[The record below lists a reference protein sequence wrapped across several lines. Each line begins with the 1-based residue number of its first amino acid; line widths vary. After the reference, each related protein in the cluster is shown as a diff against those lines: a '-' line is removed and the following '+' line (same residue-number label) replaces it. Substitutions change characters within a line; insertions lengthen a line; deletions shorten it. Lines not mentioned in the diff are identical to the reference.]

1 MNNKIYIVDRNG
13 NQVIVEGI
21 AYIELKGDGF
31 ANEYLFYTLNE
42 IVNGDLNKIYVA
54 KVNNDNLTI
63 DDAEWE
69 NIKAAMRAITHQEQ
83 VEGLTYLNMF
93 DQKGEGKVFKT
104 EIPRKLALKLDN
116 LTGIRDTYKIAIS
129 NPDNNSDTAAV
140 GGQFIDPELLV
151 DKGNEMSVD
160 NTNTPSA
167 FDGTIKP
174 SVPEAIPQV
183 QEIQPVAPTP
193 TPVVEQA
200 VVAPVQATQPVAPTP
215 TPVVEQAVVAPVQET
230 QPVVPSPETTVAPV
244 VETSVV
250 QSAEKT
256 PTAEPTVTENVEQVS
271 TQVPQVQTVQTPVVE
286 LPTVPAQAEVKTE
299 ETNPFEEIKA
309 IAPTPIPEVLKEDSF
324 AIPVSTPPVQT
335 TSGTSAIEDNDIFN
349 EIIKELSEIKNQN
362 KEIQESIRKLQNNIA
377 NINTNLSQQEIT
389 NSQGN
394 YDGMIN
400 TNMANTTE
408 DVAAI
413 DITSN
418 GAVVIP
424 SFEQAQ
430 QTAQQTANVIST
442 NVIEPSNNVIENT
455 IINPVPAA
463 PVIEQPT
470 QTVLTQ
476 PVDIPS
482 PVIEQPVSSAPA
494 PVAETVIPE
503 VPAAP
508 VVETPVAPQP
518 VAQTPAPVQTVAPVE
533 TPQPAVIQQPTAV
546 TEVPEL
552 PQIIPDVPMAS
563 STPNI
568 IMPNG
573 NPLADLPPVQMPMG
587 VSAGDDSSAVGST
600 ITGI

>member
-13 NQVIVEGI
+13 NQIIVEGI

-63 DDAEWE
+63 DDSEWE
-69 NIKAAMRAITHQEQ
+69 NIKTIMRAITHQEE
-83 VEGLTYLNMF
+83 VEGLSYLNMF
-93 DQKGEGKVFKT
+93 DEKGEGKIFKT

-129 NPDNNSDTAAV
+129 NPDNDSDTSAV
-140 GGQFIDPELLV
+140 GGGQFIDPELLV
-151 DKGNEMSVD
+151 DKGNEKSID
-160 NTNTPSA
+160 TTNTPSA
-167 FDGTIKP
+167 FDGSIKP

-183 QEIQPVAPTP
+183 QEVAP
-193 TPVVEQA
+193 
-200 VVAPVQATQPVAPTP
+200 VAPVQVQEVSPVETQAP
-215 TPVVEQAVVAPVQET
+215 VAPVQ
-230 QPVVPSPETTVAPV
+230 PV
-244 VETSVV
+244 VETPV
-250 QSAEKT
+250 
-256 PTAEPTVTENVEQVS
+256 VS
-271 TQVPQVQTVQTPVVE
+271 TPEVAQPEPAIQAPQVQTVQAPVVE
-286 LPTVPAQAEVKTE
+286 LPAVPAQS
-299 ETNPFEEIKA
+299 ETSQVEINPFDEIKA
-309 IAPTPIPEVLKEDSF
+309 IAPTPIPEVIKEDGF
-324 AIPVSTPPVQT
+324 AIPVSTPVQT
-335 TSGTSAIEDNDIFN
+335 TSTTPSIEDNDIFN
-349 EIIKELSEIKNQN
+349 EIIKELSEIKSQN
-362 KEIQESIRKLQNNIA
+362 EEIKESIRKLQNNIA
-377 NINTNLSQQEIT
+377 NINTSLSQQEIT
-389 NSQGN
+389 NSQGS

-418 GAVVIP
+418 GTVVIP

-442 NVIEPSNNVIENT
+442 NVLEPTNNVIENT
-455 IINPVPAA
+455 IINPVPES

-476 PVDIPS
+476 PVDIPA
-482 PVIEQPVSSAPA
+482 PVIEQPTVPVTPKSPAVSEAPVQPVIETPVVPVTPVQEVTPVAPA
-494 PVAETVIPE
+494 PVV
-503 VPAAP
+503 AAP
-508 VVETPVAPQP
+508 VQEQTQQTQP
-518 VAQTPAPVQTVAPVE
+518 T
-533 TPQPAVIQQPTAV
+533 VIQQQTAV

-568 IMPNG
+568 IMPTG
-573 NPLADLPPVQMPMG
+573 DPLADLPPVQMPMG

>member
-183 QEIQPVAPTP
+183 QEIPPVVPIQA
-193 TPVVEQA
+193 PVVEQPA
-200 VVAPVQATQPVAPTP
+200 
-215 TPVVEQAVVAPVQET
+215 VAPVQET
-230 QPVVPSPETTVAPV
+230 QPVVTAPEAPATPV
-244 VETSVV
+244 VETPTVQSVV
-250 QSAEKT
+250 ET
-256 PTAEPTVTENVEQVS
+256 PVVETPAPVP
-271 TQVPQVQTVQTPVVE
+271 TQVPQVQTVQAPVVE

-309 IAPTPIPEVLKEDSF
+309 IAPTPIPEVIKEDGF
-324 AIPVSTPPVQT
+324 AIPVSTPTQT
-335 TSGTSAIEDNDIFN
+335 NSTVEDNDVFN

-362 KEIQESIRKLQNNIA
+362 EEIKESIRKLQNNIA

-389 NSQGN
+389 NSQGS

-430 QTAQQTANVIST
+430 QTAQQTASVIST
-442 NVIEPSNNVIENT
+442 NVLEPSNNVIDTSVNT
-455 IINPVPAA
+455 TINTVPTS

-470 QTVLTQ
+470 QTVITQ
-476 PVDIPS
+476 PVDLPS
-482 PVIEQPVSSAPA
+482 PVIEEPVSPAPISAP
-494 PVAETVIPE
+494 VPE
-503 VPAAP
+503 VPTVP
-508 VVETPVAPQP
+508 VAGTPVAPVQEP
-518 VAQTPAPVQTVAPVE
+518 VPVAPVQPTVPAQVQDV
-533 TPQPAVIQQPTAV
+533 QPAVIEQPTAV

>member
-69 NIKAAMRAITHQEQ
+69 NIKDAMRAITHQEQ

-93 DQKGEGKVFKT
+93 DEKGEGKVFKT

-129 NPDNNSDTAAV
+129 NPGNKSDTAAV

-151 DKGNEMSVD
+151 DKGNEKSID

-167 FDGTIKP
+167 FDGSIKP

-183 QEIQPVAPTP
+183 QEVA
-193 TPVVEQA
+193 
-200 VVAPVQATQPVAPTP
+200 
-215 TPVVEQAVVAPVQET
+215 
-230 QPVVPSPETTVAPV
+230 SVAPV
-244 VETSVV
+244 VETPAAQVQEKAPAASAPTPAPIAPVQEVQPVV
-250 QSAEKT
+250 DVPAVAPVQPVVAT
-256 PTAEPTVTENVEQVS
+256 
-271 TQVPQVQTVQTPVVE
+271 PQVQTVQAPVVE
-286 LPTVPAQAEVKTE
+286 LPTVPVQTEEAKE

-335 TSGTSAIEDNDIFN
+335 TSGTSSIEDNDIFN

-389 NSQGN
+389 NSQGS

-430 QTAQQTANVIST
+430 QTAQQTASVIST
-442 NVIEPSNNVIENT
+442 NVLEPSNNVIDTSVNT
-455 IINPVPAA
+455 TINTVPTSD
-463 PVIEQPT
+463 VIEQPT
-470 QTVLTQ
+470 QAVITQ
-476 PVDIPS
+476 PVDLPAPVIEQTVSPA
-482 PVIEQPVSSAPA
+482 PVIEQPVSPAPVSVPVPEAPTVPVVEPPVAPVQEPVPVAPVQPVAPA
-494 PVAETVIPE
+494 PVQVT
-503 VPAAP
+503 
-508 VVETPVAPQP
+508 
-518 VAQTPAPVQTVAPVE
+518 
-533 TPQPAVIQQPTAV
+533 QPAVIEQPTAV

-563 STPNI
+563 DTPNI

-573 NPLADLPPVQMPMG
+573 DPLADLPPVQMPMG

>member
-1 MNNKIYIVDRNG
+1 VNNKIYIVDRNG

-42 IVNGDLNKIYVA
+42 IVNGDLYKIYVA

-69 NIKAAMRAITHQEQ
+69 NIKKAMRSITHQET

-93 DQKGEGKVFKT
+93 DDKGEGKVFKT

-116 LTGIRDTYKIAIS
+116 LTGIKDVYKIAIS
-129 NPDNNSDTAAV
+129 NPGNTSDTAAV

-151 DKGNEMSVD
+151 DKGNEKSID
-160 NTNTPSA
+160 NTNIPSA
-167 FDGTIKP
+167 FDGSIQP
-174 SVPEAIPQV
+174 SVPEAVPNV
-183 QEIQPVAPTP
+183 SVVEENTSSDETENGGVAPVAP
-193 TPVVEQA
+193 
-200 VVAPVQATQPVAPTP
+200 
-215 TPVVEQAVVAPVQET
+215 
-230 QPVVPSPETTVAPV
+230 VAPV
-244 VETSVV
+244 VEIPVAESPITETS
-250 QSAEKT
+250 ET
-256 PTAEPTVTENVEQVS
+256 PAPVIE
-271 TQVPQVQTVQTPVVE
+271 TPVVE
-286 LPTVPAQAEVKTE
+286 TPVTQQVSTPEPVVNSVVELPVVPAAPTE
-299 ETNPFEEIKA
+299 ESIESFGEIKA
-309 IAPTPIPEVLKEDSF
+309 IAPTPIPEVISEPKEDGF
-324 AIPVSTPPVQT
+324 AIPVNTPVQT
-335 TSGTSAIEDNDIFN
+335 ETEDNDIFN
-349 EIIKELSEIKNQN
+349 EIIKELKEIKNQN
-362 KEIQESIRKLQNNIA
+362 EEIKESIRKLQNNIA

-418 GAVVIP
+418 GTVVIP

-442 NVIEPSNNVIENT
+442 NVLEPSNNQIENT
-455 IINPVPAA
+455 TINTVPAS
-463 PVIEQPT
+463 PMIEQQPAA
-470 QTVLTQ
+470 TVLTQ
-476 PVDIPS
+476 PVDLPS
-482 PVIEQPVSSAPA
+482 PVIEQPVEVNPSPVSAPVIPEIPQQPVVEA
-494 PVAETVIPE
+494 PVAPVQQPVE
-503 VPAAP
+503 AP
-508 VVETPVAPQP
+508 VVQTPVAK
-518 VAQTPAPVQTVAPVE
+518 E
-533 TPQPAVIQQPTAV
+533 PAVIEQPTVV

-552 PQIIPDVPMAS
+552 PQIIPDVPVAS

-568 IMPNG
+568 IMPNS
-573 NPLADLPPVQMPMG
+573 NPVADLPPVQMPMG

-600 ITGI
+600 ITGLPQ

>member
-69 NIKAAMRAITHQEQ
+69 NIKDAMRAITHQEQ

-93 DQKGEGKVFKT
+93 DEKGEGKVFKT

-129 NPDNNSDTAAV
+129 NPGNKSDTAAV

-151 DKGNEMSVD
+151 DKGNEKSID

-167 FDGTIKP
+167 FDGSIKP

-183 QEIQPVAPTP
+183 QEVA
-193 TPVVEQA
+193 
-200 VVAPVQATQPVAPTP
+200 
-215 TPVVEQAVVAPVQET
+215 
-230 QPVVPSPETTVAPV
+230 SVAPV
-244 VETSVV
+244 VETPAAQVQEKAPAASAPTPAPIAPVQEVQPVV
-250 QSAEKT
+250 DVPAVAPVQPVVAT
-256 PTAEPTVTENVEQVS
+256 
-271 TQVPQVQTVQTPVVE
+271 PQVQTVQAPVVE
-286 LPTVPAQAEVKTE
+286 LPTVPVQTEEAKE

-377 NINTNLSQQEIT
+377 NINTSLSQQEIT
-389 NSQGN
+389 NSQGS

-418 GAVVIP
+418 GTVVIP

-442 NVIEPSNNVIENT
+442 NVLEPTNNVIENT
-455 IINPVPAA
+455 IINPVPES

-476 PVDIPS
+476 PVDIPA
-482 PVIEQPVSSAPA
+482 PVIEQPTVPVTPKSPAVSEAPVQPVIETPVVPVTPVQEVTPVAPA
-494 PVAETVIPE
+494 PVV
-503 VPAAP
+503 AAP
-508 VVETPVAPQP
+508 VQEQTQQTQP
-518 VAQTPAPVQTVAPVE
+518 T
-533 TPQPAVIQQPTAV
+533 VIQQQTAV

-568 IMPNG
+568 IMPTG
-573 NPLADLPPVQMPMG
+573 DPLADLPPVQMPMG

>member
-93 DQKGEGKVFKT
+93 DEKGEVKVFKT

-116 LTGIRDTYKIAIS
+116 LTGIIDTYKIAIS
-129 NPDNNSDTAAV
+129 NPGNKSDTAAV

-151 DKGNEMSVD
+151 DKGNEKSID

-167 FDGTIKP
+167 FDGSIKP

-183 QEIQPVAPTP
+183 QEVAPVAPVVPPAAPVQEPALVASAP
-193 TPVVEQA
+193 TQAPAAPVQEVQPA
-200 VVAPVQATQPVAPTP
+200 VDAPAVAPVQ
-215 TPVVEQAVVAPVQET
+215 PVVAT
-230 QPVVPSPETTVAPV
+230 
-244 VETSVV
+244 
-250 QSAEKT
+250 
-256 PTAEPTVTENVEQVS
+256 
-271 TQVPQVQTVQTPVVE
+271 PQVQTVQAPVVE
-286 LPTVPAQAEVKTE
+286 LPTVPVQTEEPKE

-335 TSGTSAIEDNDIFN
+335 TSGTSTIEDNDIFN

-389 NSQGN
+389 NSQGS

-430 QTAQQTANVIST
+430 QTAQQTASVIST
-442 NVIEPSNNVIENT
+442 NVLEPSNNVIDTSVNT
-455 IINPVPAA
+455 TINTVPISD
-463 PVIEQPT
+463 VIEQPT
-470 QTVLTQ
+470 QAVITQ
-476 PVDIPS
+476 PVDLPA
-482 PVIEQPVSSAPA
+482 PVIEQPVSPA
-494 PVAETVIPE
+494 PVSVPVPEAPTV
-503 VPAAP
+503 P
-508 VVETPVAPQP
+508 VVETPVAPVQEPAPVAPVQP
-518 VAQTPAPVQTVAPVE
+518 VAPAPVQVA
-533 TPQPAVIQQPTAV
+533 QPAVIEQPTAV

-563 STPNI
+563 DTPNI

-573 NPLADLPPVQMPMG
+573 DPLADLPPVQMPMG

>member
-1 MNNKIYIVDRNG
+1 VNNKIYIVDRNG

-21 AYIELKGDGF
+21 SYIELKGDGF

-69 NIKAAMRAITHQEQ
+69 YIKATMRAITHQEQ

-93 DQKGEGKVFKT
+93 DEKGEGKVFKT

-129 NPDNNSDTAAV
+129 NPGNKSDTAAV
-140 GGQFIDPELLV
+140 GGRFIDPELLV
-151 DKGNEMSVD
+151 DKGNEKSID

-167 FDGTIKP
+167 FDGSIKP

-183 QEIQPVAPTP
+183 QEVAPVAPVMETP
-193 TPVVEQA
+193 AAPVQEPAPVASAPTQA
-200 VVAPVQATQPVAPTP
+200 PAAPVQGVQPAVDAPAVAPVQ
-215 TPVVEQAVVAPVQET
+215 PVVAT
-230 QPVVPSPETTVAPV
+230 
-244 VETSVV
+244 
-250 QSAEKT
+250 
-256 PTAEPTVTENVEQVS
+256 
-271 TQVPQVQTVQTPVVE
+271 PQVQTVQAPVVE
-286 LPTVPAQAEVKTE
+286 LPTVPVQTEKTKE

-389 NSQGN
+389 NSQGS

-430 QTAQQTANVIST
+430 QTAQQTASVIST
-442 NVIEPSNNVIENT
+442 NVLQPSNNAIDTSINT
-455 IINPVPAA
+455 TINTVPTSD
-463 PVIEQPT
+463 VIEQPT
-470 QTVLTQ
+470 QAVITQ
-476 PVDIPS
+476 PVDLPS
-482 PVIEQPVSSAPA
+482 PVIEQPVSPA
-494 PVAETVIPE
+494 PVSVPVPE
-503 VPAAP
+503 APPVP
-508 VVETPVAPQP
+508 VVETPVAPAQELAPVAPAQP
-518 VAQTPAPVQTVAPVE
+518 VAPAPVQKA
-533 TPQPAVIQQPTAV
+533 QPAVIEQPTAV

-563 STPNI
+563 DTPNI

-573 NPLADLPPVQMPMG
+573 DPLADLPPVQMPMG